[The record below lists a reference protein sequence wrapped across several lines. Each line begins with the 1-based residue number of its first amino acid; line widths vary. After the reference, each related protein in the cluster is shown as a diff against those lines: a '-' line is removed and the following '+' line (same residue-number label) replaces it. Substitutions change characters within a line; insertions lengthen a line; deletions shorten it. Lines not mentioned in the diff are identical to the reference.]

1 MPPTPFSQDS
11 LSANVKQS
19 SDPKV
24 LKKAKKT
31 AGKKAAPKSSVDLPL
46 TFTQALTITA
56 GMAGLVGLLSGGFVR
71 FSLAHSPN
79 TRALSPLQTFPN
91 LPDRSG
97 EALQLDSETFEAPAA
112 PPTSLPEATLPETTS
127 PERWPV
133 ERWQMPS
140 ESDWEANVNNF
151 DTFSAESFTDSSATA
166 EPFLVEESASMNGS
180 ESSGL
185 TDDSQDRVP
194 ETFDIF
200 ANREDRERTTDT
212 DPLKVLSNGPLL
224 RQPVTEG
231 SASNDAG
238 ARSPVEETDG

>member
-1 MPPTPFSQDS
+1 MPPTPLSQDS
-11 LSANVKQS
+11 LSTDVKQS
-19 SDPKV
+19 SNPKAP
-24 LKKAKKT
+24 KAKKT
-31 AGKKAAPKSSVDLPL
+31 ATKGRVDSPL

-91 LPDRSG
+91 LSDRSG

-112 PPTSLPEATLPETTS
+112 SPTPFPEATS
-127 PERWPV
+127 PERW
-133 ERWQMPS
+133 QTPS
-140 ESDWEANVNNF
+140 ESDSETNANDF
-151 DTFSAESFTDSSATA
+151 DTFSAESFTDSPATA
-166 EPFLVEESASMNGS
+166 EPFLVEESTFMNGS
-180 ESSGL
+180 ESSDL
-185 TDDSQDRVP
+185 TDSQDRVP

-200 ANREDRERTTDT
+200 ANRENRERTTDT
-212 DPLKVLSNGPLL
+212 DPLKALSNGPLL

-231 SASNDAG
+231 GASNDAG